1 MMIIFFKLLKNINN
15 ILLLEILIFNSSEQY
30 KYKLYIYRK
39 IVQIIIDLKE
49 KYAFRMRKSTLNN
62 INTNNNNNI
71 EIIKSYKV
79 DKYNNVKIIILTFS
93 LN

>member
-1 MMIIFFKLLKNINN
+1 
-15 ILLLEILIFNSSEQY
+15 
-30 KYKLYIYRK
+30 
-39 IVQIIIDLKE
+39 
-49 KYAFRMRKSTLNN
+49 MRKSTLNN